1 MQSKKPKPVPVES
14 TPPTLPSAIAKNT
27 AVQDPHQEPTHR
39 RMVLEKFHPPHLNVD
54 KEEFGQDVAEHNL
67 KTLQDSRWAKD
78 DLQGG
83 GQHSRAQRDSRRAD
97 VFGDAPPERNPAR
110 GNAERKF
117 RRKKDPRRDVAEH
130 DPKTPTKN
138 QRWAKEDEA
147 PRELPRVHVDKE
159 EFSRDVAEDNLKTLK
174 DSRWA

>member
-1 MQSKKPKPVPVES
+1 MRSKKPKPVPVES
-14 TPPTLPSAIAKNT
+14 APPALPSAIAKNT
-27 AVQDPHQEPTHR
+27 AVQDPHQEPTHHR
-39 RMVLEKFHPPHLNVD
+39 TVLEKFDPPHLNVD

-78 DLQGG
+78 DPQG
-83 GQHSRAQRDSRRAD
+83 GQHSSAQRDSRRAN
-97 VFGDAPPERNPAR
+97 VFRDAPPERNPAR
-110 GNAERKF
+110 GNAEKKF

-130 DPKTPTKN
+130 DCKTPTKN